1 MNGISVEARPCPR
14 RTHEAAPRV
23 RLPRILLERM
33 RKSATLILLLVCA
46 VVQAQQ
52 APGRGNALMYYRSE
66 GQATAAGGLR
76 SPFPENQPQV
86 ANVDSL

>member
-1 MNGISVEARPCPR
+1 MLNGSGRAATPPQPAGGTGTQQGRGRGRGQQARVQ
-14 RTHEAAPRV
+14 RV
-23 RLPRILLERM
+23 RQ
-33 RKSATLILLLVCA
+33 
-46 VVQAQQ
+46 VQAQQ